1 MVLQFLGPENVYKTD
16 TQHNFMM
23 TDSYER
29 AFKKGPIDKTACICK
44 DDLRVWSESALTTGT
59 QLFSSGGGFKI

>member
-1 MVLQFLGPENVYKTD
+1 
-16 TQHNFMM
+16 MM
-23 TDSYER
+23 TDLYEKG
-29 AFKKGPIDKTACICK
+29 FKNGPVDKAACIKK